1 MSNPN
6 SVFVAPRMAAA
17 AFAALIAIP
26 GLLWYQSSRGDK
38 GTSPG
43 WSRYNRD
50 QFHNT
55 LAEEALNL
63 RNPECDGF
71 LLLYVEQ
78 LIKNGYR
85 TAPLTWLR
93 MGAERG
99 MSAKV
104 MGAYADAVEGSDP
117 ASAAVWR
124 KKASEFMAP
133 GFFEEGKR

>member
-1 MSNPN
+1 MKMSNPK

-17 AFAALIAIP
+17 AFAALIAVP

-50 QFHNT
+50 QFYNT
-55 LAEEALNL
+55 LAQEALNL
-63 RNPECDGF
+63 RNPESDGF

-78 LIKNGYR
+78 LVRNGYR

-104 MGAYADAVEGSDP
+104 MEAYAAALAGSDP
-117 ASAAVWR
+117 AAAAVWR
-124 KKASEFMAP
+124 K
-133 GFFEEGKR
+133 